1 MDTQK
6 HRKNPWP
13 WIFGILLT
21 GYALFTLLNT
31 FLIPHDVVT
40 WAEIEVVEPK
50 FSAAEYATEQ
60 EIEGEI
66 TEDSYVSDEIS
77 IHITT
82 LNQYDAWI
90 YVADITLS
98 DPSYLRTG
106 LAQGAFGRNLT
117 EKTST
122 IVEDCGAILAING
135 DFYGFRDTGYVMR
148 NGYLYRTSL
157 QDSWYNEDLVIYE
170 DGRMEI
176 VDERDSEAEIL
187 AETGAQ
193 HIFSFG
199 PGLVKDYE
207 LAVDEETEV
216 DASMTSNPRTA
227 IGIIEP
233 LHYVFTVSDGRQAES
248 EGLTL
253 YELAEVMQEL
263 GCQTAYN
270 LDGGGSSTMW
280 FMGNVVNNP
289 TSGTTAGERG
299 VSDIVYIGK

>member
-1 MDTQK
+1 MSVQK
-6 HRKNPWP
+6 HRKNLWP

-40 WAEIEVVEPK
+40 WAEIEAVEPE

-60 EIEGEI
+60 EIEGEV

-77 IHITT
+77 IRITT
-82 LNQYDAWI
+82 LNRYNTWI
-90 YVADITLS
+90 YVADIILS

-122 IVEDCGAILAING
+122 IAEDCGAILAING

-187 AETGAQ
+187 AEAGAQ